1 MHTASLRQGFP
12 SLDEDDLTLGRWQH
26 LRACAGALLPKS
38 HQLGSY
44 LGKGFTDMFMCR
56 PFAYALIQSEN
67 Q

>member
-1 MHTASLRQGFP
+1 MHTVSLRQDF
-12 SLDEDDLTLGRWQH
+12 SSFDEDDLTLGRWQR
-26 LRACAGALLPKS
+26 LRACAGALLPKR

-56 PFAYALIQSEN
+56 RFAYALIQSEN